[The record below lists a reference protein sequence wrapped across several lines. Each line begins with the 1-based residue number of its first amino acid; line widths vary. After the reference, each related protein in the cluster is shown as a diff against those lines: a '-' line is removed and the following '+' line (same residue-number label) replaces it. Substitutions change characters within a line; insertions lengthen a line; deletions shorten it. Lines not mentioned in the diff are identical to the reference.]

1 MACGPSSADFEA
13 GSIEPFDKVQQRK
26 YYLTKTYSSITET
39 AMRFLLLVSV
49 TVLISTLIPLAG
61 EIQKDNIIAT
71 YVIVDGKNVP
81 LQKYIDDQITDD
93 MKEKED
99 DDIIT
104 KKLKEQKRNN
114 PCVLEGK
121 DLVIDFV
128 LRDSYLKN
136 SILHDYDERGVDIEN
151 LRINGSITYRMDRKG
166 KSFSLKGQVDKGDD
180 VEGLMHC
187 FIDDKTTLY
196 FRHINRKDLKKFKD
210 GQKIRI
216 HADKLYYV
224 TRENGYYFTDKV
236 RYEFID

>member
-1 MACGPSSADFEA
+1 
-13 GSIEPFDKVQQRK
+13 
-26 YYLTKTYSSITET
+26 
-39 AMRFLLLVSV
+39 MRFSLLVSV
-49 TVLISTLIPLAG
+49 TALISVFIPLAG
-61 EIQKDNIIAT
+61 TTSEIQKEQKNNLIT
-71 YVIVDGKNVP
+71 VYVKIDGKNTP
-81 LQKYIDDQITDD
+81 LQKYIDNQITDD

-99 DDIIT
+99 DDIIM
-104 KKLKEQKRNN
+104 KMLKEQKRNN

-128 LRDSYLKN
+128 LRNSYLKN

-187 FIDDKTTLY
+187 FIDDRTTLY

-224 TRENGYYFTDKV
+224 ARESGYYFTDKV